1 MCTVSR
7 LACVGLAC
15 VVALTA
21 AAVAQQAHI
30 STLTNS
36 VGASGTERPKSVE
49 TGAETYKKN
58 QGFLACAVSVLAPE
72 FRHDNTD
79 MLFSQ
84 AATMPNTANTV
95 LSVGH
100 GGPGLQC
107 TGMGDGCP
115 GHDDLELGYWN
126 KTTWQSSALRIRN
139 DFQSMTLLGCEV
151 GKDQN
156 GLTLLHELADTIQ
169 MPVRAPDSFV
179 YCDPSKGIYLEDGG
193 RWVEVSPKKE
203 QPMLSPPV
211 RLPPQITVAPAPPG
225 QYRFNI
231 NGEMVNVPAADVQ
244 IVDFVYRGY
253 RDRES
258 RALPNS
264 SLRSLKEEIDFAH
277 PLIRRGIPAAIV
289 TGIFHIQYTIGGK
302 KDVREFVLL
311 NDKLAADY
319 VETDVY
325 YRASDKLEQA
335 IEGFLK

>member
-1 MCTVSR
+1 MRNKKVSTVSR
-7 LACVGLAC
+7 VACVI
-15 VVALTA
+15 ALTA
-21 AAVAQQAHI
+21 AGVAQQAHV
-30 STLTNS
+30 STIANLAGS
-36 VGASGTERPKSVE
+36 SGTERPKSVE

-58 QGFLACAVSVLAPE
+58 QGFLACAVSVLSPE

-79 MLFSQ
+79 MLFGQ
-84 AATMPNTANTV
+84 AATMPNTANIF

-100 GGPGLQC
+100 GGPGLQR

-115 GHDDLELGYWN
+115 GHNDLELGYWN
-126 KTTWQSSALRIRN
+126 KTTWQSSAVRIR
-139 DFQSMTLLGCEV
+139 DAFQSMTLLGCEI

-203 QPMLSPPV
+203 QPAVSPPV
-211 RLPPQITVAPAPPG
+211 TFPQVTVAPAPPG
-225 QYRFNI
+225 QYKFNI
-231 NGEMVNVPAADVQ
+231 NGEMTNVSAADVQ
-244 IVDFVYRGY
+244 IVDFEYRGY
-253 RDRES
+253 RNSEF
-258 RALPNS
+258 RALPNNS
-264 SLRSLKEEIDFAH
+264 FRSLKDQIDFAH
-277 PLIRRGIPAAIV
+277 PLIRKGIPAAIV
-289 TGIFHIQYTIGGK
+289 TGRFHIQYTISGK

-311 NDKLAADY
+311 NDTLAADN